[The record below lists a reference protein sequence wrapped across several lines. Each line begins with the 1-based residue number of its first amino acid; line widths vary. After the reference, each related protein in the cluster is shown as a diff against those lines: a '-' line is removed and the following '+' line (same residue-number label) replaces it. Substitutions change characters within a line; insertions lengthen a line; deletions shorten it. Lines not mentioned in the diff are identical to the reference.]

1 MQGLCPHAL
10 CRNTLVSARD
20 PRYDVQNNGETDMAQ
35 NDIAQEGPE
44 TPQVYLITPPEFEL
58 SSFPTQLARVL
69 DDVEVAC
76 LRLSLATKDE
86 DKIARAADL
95 IREEAHSRDI
105 PLVIDSHFLLVEKL
119 GLDGVHLLDGARSV
133 RYVRKEI
140 GDEAVIGAFCGPSRH
155 DGMNAGE
162 SGADYVALGP
172 VGETTLGD
180 GQMAETDAFEWWSQ
194 MIELPIVAEGA
205 VNLAAVERLAPFTD
219 FFALGEEIWGTDD
232 PSATLKALL
241 APLG

>member
-1 MQGLCPHAL
+1 
-10 CRNTLVSARD
+10 
-20 PRYDVQNNGETDMAQ
+20 MAQ
-35 NDIAQEGPE
+35 NDTAQEGPE
-44 TPQVYLITPPEFEL
+44 TPQIYLITPPEFEL
-58 SSFPTQLARVL
+58 SSFPSTLSRVL
-69 DDVEVAC
+69 DDFDVAC

-95 IREEAHSRDI
+95 IREEAHARDI

-140 GDEAVIGAFCGPSRH
+140 GADAVIGAFCGPSRH
-155 DGMNAGE
+155 EGMNAGE
-162 SGADYVALGP
+162 SGADYISLGP
-172 VGETTLGD
+172 IGETALGD
-180 GQMAETDAFEWWSQ
+180 GQIAETEAFEWWSQ

-205 VNLAAVERLAPFTD
+205 VNLATVERLAPYTD
-219 FFALGEEIWGTDD
+219 FFGIGEEIWRADD
-232 PSATLKALL
+232 PSAALKALL